1 MVTTVKEEVSPT
13 RSGAPPRSP
22 TQFRLDGYTPRL
34 LGAAF
39 LLVIATSLVSGLLIA
54 AGVGSGSSPVGTG
67 SVSQILQDTSK
78 NLTTVRIGVVGDLIT
93 SAAIIAL
100 AALLYI
106 VLRAQSRVLATIAL
120 GWWLAEA
127 LMMATSRI
135 GALALTFLSADFVQ
149 AGAPAHSY
157 YQSLGAL
164 LYNAVY
170 TRGYTAHMFFY
181 CLGGL
186 LWYYL
191 FYRSRYV
198 PRILSLFGI
207 AAVAVGL
214 VGIVAEFFNV
224 DVPMLV
230 YIPIGLFELVIG
242 SWLLLRG
249 IHTESS
255 EASPTPS
262 SSV

>member
-1 MVTTVKEEVSPT
+1 LVTTVKEDVSST
-13 RSGAPPRSP
+13 RRRAAPGLPAP
-22 TQFRLDGYTPRL
+22 FGLDGYAPRL
-34 LGAAF
+34 LGVAF
-39 LLVIATSLVSGLLIA
+39 LLVIVTSLVSGLLIA
-54 AGVGSGSSPVGTG
+54 AGVGSGSSVIGTG
-67 SVSQILQDTSK
+67 RSSQLLVDTSK
-78 NLTTVRIGVVGDLIT
+78 HLTIVRIGVVGDLIT
-93 SAAIIAL
+93 SAGIIAL

-106 VLRAQSRVLATIAL
+106 VLRGQSRVLALIAL
-120 GWWLAEA
+120 GWWLAEGI
-127 LMMATSRI
+127 MMATSRI
-135 GALALTFLSADFVQ
+135 GALALTFLSSDFVN
-149 AGAPAHSY
+149 AGSPAHSY

-170 TRGYTAHMFFY
+170 MRGYTAHMLFY

-224 DVPMLV
+224 DVPTLV

-242 SWLLLRG
+242 LWLLLRG
-249 IHTESS
+249 IPAENSGAPATR
-255 EASPTPS
+255 S

>member
-1 MVTTVKEEVSPT
+1 MATTVTETVSSARGIQTPSIPSP
-13 RSGAPPRSP
+13 SG
-22 TQFRLDGYTPRL
+22 LDQYAPRL
-34 LGAAF
+34 LGATF
-39 LLVIATSLVSGLLIA
+39 LLVIVTSLVSGLLIA
-54 AGVGSGSSPVGTG
+54 AGFGSGSSVIGTE
-67 SVSQILQDTSK
+67 SVSRILLDTSK
-78 NLTTVRIGVVGDLIT
+78 NLTTVRIGVVGDLVT
-93 SAAIIAL
+93 SAGIIAL

-106 VLRAQSRVLATIAL
+106 VLRGQSRVLATIAL

-135 GALALTFLSADFVQ
+135 GALALTFLASDFAN
-149 AGAPAHSY
+149 AGAPAHSF

-164 LYNAVY
+164 LYNAMYV
-170 TRGYTAHMFFY
+170 RGYTAHMFFY

-198 PRILSLFGI
+198 PRALSLFGI
-207 AAVAVGL
+207 VAVAVGL
-214 VGIVAEFFNV
+214 VGIVSEFFNT
-224 DVPMLV
+224 DVPTLV

-242 SWLLLRG
+242 TWLLLRG
-249 IHTESS
+249 IHTESA
-255 EASPTPS
+255 EASPARS